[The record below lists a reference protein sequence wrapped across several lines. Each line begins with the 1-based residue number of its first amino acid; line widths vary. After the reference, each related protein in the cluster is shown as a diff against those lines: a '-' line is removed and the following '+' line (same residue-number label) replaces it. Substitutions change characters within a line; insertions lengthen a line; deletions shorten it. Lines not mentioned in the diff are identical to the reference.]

1 METTDKKQ
9 TDQKSTP
16 IWRWL
21 STIAAVGL
29 FIYQFTRQDT
39 AEIFAILKN
48 IPIEWLLVS
57 MLLLFASRFAIAARW
72 NALLKINE
80 PKPKYRQSLKITF
93 AGLFSNN
100 FLPTSIGGDV
110 VRLMMCSQAGL
121 DAAYVTSSL
130 LIDRIIGFTGMF
142 FFMPFGLAMWINSP
156 ENPFA
161 ASAFF
166 ALPVAMAFS
175 DVLKKG
181 WQTVRKFF
189 SRLWDS
195 LKLWKKNPRY
205 LLEAL
210 GYTFL
215 HMFFFF
221 SAMWIYLQA
230 LQVDISLFKLGA
242 IYSLSYVISLFPIS
256 IGSLGIQEM
265 AISYFFSTLG
275 NVPAE
280 SAYALALLIR
290 ISFMLCSLPG
300 VFFLPDLGRK
310 TKSSSNTKE

>member
-1 METTDKKQ
+1 MGTTDKKQ
-9 TDQKSTP
+9 TEQKSTP
-16 IWRWL
+16 LWRWL
-21 STIAAVGL
+21 LTIAAVGL

-39 AEIFAILKN
+39 SEIFAILKN

-80 PKPKYRQSLKITF
+80 SKPKYEQSVKITF
-93 AGLFSNN
+93 AGLFANN

-110 VRLMMCSQAGL
+110 VRLMMCAQAQL
-121 DAAYVTSSL
+121 DTAYVTSSL
-130 LIDRIIGFTGMF
+130 VMDRIVGFAGMF

-156 ENPFA
+156 DNPFA

-166 ALPVAMAFS
+166 ALPFAMAFS
-175 DVLKKG
+175 DVFKKV
-181 WQTVRKFF
+181 WETIKKFIF
-189 SRLWDS
+189 KIWDS
-195 LKLWKKNPRY
+195 LKLWVRNPRY

-210 GYTFL
+210 GYTLL
-215 HMFFFF
+215 HMLFFF
-221 SAMWIYLQA
+221 SAMWIYLHA

-290 ISFMLCSLPG
+290 ISFMLCSIPG
-300 VFFLPDLGRK
+300 VFFLPDLGK
-310 TKSSSNTKE
+310 KSKSSSNAKD

>member
-1 METTDKKQ
+1 MGIPKKTQ
-9 TDQKSTP
+9 TNHNSTP
-16 IWRWL
+16 VWRWIL
-21 STIAAVGL
+21 TVTAVGL
-29 FIYQFTRQDT
+29 FIFQFTRQDT
-39 AEIFAILKN
+39 HEIFETLKS
-48 IPIEWLLVS
+48 IPIQFLLGS
-57 MLLLFASRFAIAARW
+57 MLLLFGSRFVIAARW

-80 PKPKYRQSLKITF
+80 TKPKYSQSLKITF

-110 VRLMMCSQAGL
+110 VRLMMCTKLDL

-130 LIDRIIGFTGMF
+130 IMDRIIGFTGMF

-161 ASAFF
+161 VSAFF
-166 ALPVAMAFS
+166 ILPFVMAFS
-175 DVLKKG
+175 DIFKKI
-181 WQTVRKFF
+181 WETIKKFF
-189 SRLWDS
+189 LKIWGS

-210 GYTFL
+210 GFTFL
-215 HMFFFF
+215 HMLFFF

-230 LQVDISLFKLGA
+230 LRVDLSFFKLGA
-242 IYSLSYVISLFPIS
+242 IYSLSYIISLFPIS

-265 AISYFFSTLG
+265 AISYFFTTLG

-280 SAYALALLIR
+280 SAYALALIIR

-300 VFFLPDLGRK
+300 IFFLPDLGNK
-310 TKSSSNTKE
+310 TKNKTSTKD

>member
-1 METTDKKQ
+1 VGTTDKKQ
-9 TDQKSTP
+9 TEQKSTP

-21 STIAAVGL
+21 LTIAAVGL

-39 AEIFAILKN
+39 REIFDTLKN
-48 IPIEWLLVS
+48 IPIELLLGS

-80 PKPKYRQSLKITF
+80 PKPKYVQSLKITF
-93 AGLFSNN
+93 AGLFANN

-110 VRLMMCSQAGL
+110 VRLMMCTQANL

-130 LIDRIIGFTGMF
+130 VMDRIVGFTGMF

-156 ENPFA
+156 DNPFA

-166 ALPVAMAFS
+166 MLPFAMAFS
-175 DVLKKG
+175 DVFKKV
-181 WQTVRKFF
+181 WETIKKFF
-189 SRLWDS
+189 FKIWDS
-195 LKLWKKNPRY
+195 LKLWFKNPRY

-221 SAMWIYLQA
+221 SAMWIYMQA

-280 SAYALALLIR
+280 SAYALALIIR
-290 ISFMLCSLPG
+290 ISFLICSAPG
-300 VFFLPDLGRK
+300 IFFLPDLGRK
-310 TKSSSNTKE
+310 TKSTSNAKD

>member
-1 METTDKKQ
+1 MGTTDKKQ
-9 TDQKSTP
+9 NEQKSTP

-21 STIAAVGL
+21 LTIAAVGL

-39 AEIFAILKN
+39 SEIFSILKN
-48 IPIEWLLVS
+48 IPVEWLLVS

-80 PKPKYRQSLKITF
+80 PKPKYGQSLKITF
-93 AGLFSNN
+93 AGLFANN

-110 VRLMMCSQAGL
+110 VRLMMCTQAQL

-130 LIDRIIGFTGMF
+130 VMDRIVGFTGMF

-156 ENPFA
+156 DNPFA

-166 ALPVAMAFS
+166 VLPFAMAFS
-175 DVLKKG
+175 DVFKKV
-181 WQTVRKFF
+181 WETIKKFIF
-189 SRLWDS
+189 KIWDS
-195 LKLWKKNPRY
+195 LKLWVRNPRY

-221 SAMWIYLQA
+221 SAMWIYLHA

-280 SAYALALLIR
+280 SAYALALLLR
-290 ISFMLCSLPG
+290 ISFMLCSVPG
-300 VFFLPDLGRK
+300 VFFLPDLGK
-310 TKSSSNTKE
+310 KSKSSLNAKD